1 MMRTIPYEKV
11 LEIYKRL
18 IRESGGVYG
27 VRDEGLLR
35 ASLES
40 AFQTFDGIELY
51 PAVVDKIAA
60 VCYNIIKN
68 HPLIDGNKRL
78 GITLMAVLCDIN
90 NIPLE
95 CSDEELVE
103 LGVAIAEGRYDREQ
117 IKNWILEHTKKGEEN
132 H

>member
-51 PAVVDKIAA
+51 STDVDKIAA
-60 VCYNIIKN
+60 VCYNVIKN

-90 NIPLE
+90 DIPLE

-103 LGVAIAEGRYDREQ
+103 LGVGIAEGKYDREQ
-117 IKNWILEHTKKGEEN
+117 VKSWIIAHIKRNEKTI
-132 H
+132 

>member
-1 MMRTIPYEKV
+1 MRTIPYEKV
-11 LEIYKRL
+11 LDIYKRL
-18 IRESGGVYG
+18 VIESGGSYG
-27 VRDEGLLR
+27 IRDEGLLR

-40 AFQTFDGIELY
+40 AFQTFDGVELY
-51 PAVVDKIAA
+51 PTVFDKIAA

-90 NIPLE
+90 DMQLE

-103 LGVAIAEGRYDREQ
+103 LGVGIAEGKYDREQ
-117 IKNWILEHTKKGEEN
+117 VKSWTIEHVERKKR
-132 H
+132 

>member
-11 LEIYKRL
+11 VEIYRR
-18 IRESGGVYG
+18 IVRESGGIYG
-27 VRDEGLLR
+27 IRNEELLR
-35 ASLES
+35 ASLECVY
-40 AFQTFDGIELY
+40 QTFDGIELY
-51 PAVVDKIAA
+51 PTVVDKIAA

-68 HPLIDGNKRL
+68 HPLIDGSKRL

-90 NIPLE
+90 DIPLE
-95 CSDEELVE
+95 CSDKEIVE

-117 IKNWILEHTKKGEEN
+117 IKSWIIEHTKRGEKN